1 MTRLGTGCIPFLM
14 PLMLQVGF
22 GHPAVIAGLMMA
34 PMAIGSI
41 SAKSVVTKILT
52 NYGYKKTLFTIT
64 FIIGLIITQFSLQSP
79 NMPIYVLIIPLFL
92 LGAAMSTQFTAMNTL
107 TLADLTENNA
117 SSGNSMLAVTQ
128 QLAISFGIASS
139 AAILHFFESLSYGDH
154 IDNFHYTFITIGI
167 ITLSSSFIFLLLQQ
181 EDGQNLINKK
191 DPQ

>member
-1 MTRLGTGCIPFLM
+1 
-14 PLMLQVGF
+14 
-22 GHPAVIAGLMMA
+22 MMA

-52 NYGYKKTLFTIT
+52 QYGYKKTFFTIT

-92 LGAAMSTQFTAMNTL
+92 LGSAMSTQFTAMNTL

-117 SSGNSMLAVTQ
+117 ISGNSMLAVTQ

-139 AAILHFFESLSYGDH
+139 AAILRFYESLPYDDY
-154 IDNFHYTFITIGI
+154 IDNFHYITIGI
-167 ITLSSSFIFLLLQQ
+167 ITLSSSLILLLLQQ

-191 DPQ
+191 DP